1 MKTIIKF
8 FTILGVLTLFGSC
21 GNEGRND
28 TSISFDRREMLSD
41 YATNIIVPAY
51 TSLQAAVNTLKT
63 SAEAF
68 ADAPDNDKLQ
78 AARLAWTNAYESW
91 QSANAFNFGPAGEQ
105 GTRKGLIEEIGTF
118 PAAETKIETAIAAND
133 HSLNNFDRDAR
144 GFLALEYLLFGKN
157 KSTSELIAEFQ
168 TSTSRQ
174 AHLQAIANHL
184 KNRVDEVV
192 NGWSTYQSIF
202 VGNNGTDAGSST
214 SALYNEFVRSFES
227 AKNFKVGLP
236 AGKRPGQ
243 TKSEPQ
249 LVEAFYS
256 GLSLTMLKAHL
267 QSIEAIYNGRGK
279 GSSTGVGFKNYLE
292 SVEGGR
298 ELVSLTEAQWQKVKD
313 ALNAVPTDQ
322 PFSVLV
328 ANNHPTVDALHT
340 ELQKHTR
347 FFKSD
352 MSSLLGIA
360 ITFSSGD
367 GD

>member
-1 MKTIIKF
+1 MKIIINF
-8 FTILGVLTLFGSC
+8 FTILGVLILLGSC
-21 GNEGRND
+21 GNDGGND
-28 TSISFDRREMLSD
+28 TTISFDRREMLSD
-41 YATNIIVPAY
+41 YAANIIIPAY
-51 TSLQAAVNTLKT
+51 SDLQSEVNILKT
-63 SAEAF
+63 STEAF
-68 ADAPDNDKLQ
+68 ASAPDNDNLQ
-78 AARLAWTNAYESW
+78 AAQLAWTNAYLAW

-157 KSTSELIAEFQ
+157 KSTSELIAEFRG
-168 TSTSRQ
+168 SPSRQ
-174 AHLQAIANHL
+174 AHIKAIANHL
-184 KNRVDEVV
+184 KARVDEVV
-192 NGWSTYQSIF
+192 NGWTTYQSEF
-202 VGNNGTDAGSST
+202 LNNNGTDAGSST

-243 TKSEPQ
+243 TKPEPQ

-267 QSIEAIYNGRGK
+267 QSIEAIYYGRGNNSAS
-279 GSSTGVGFKNYLE
+279 GLGFKNYLE
-292 SVEGGR
+292 SVEGGK
-298 ELVSLTEAQWQKVKD
+298 ELVALTEAQWQKVKD